1 MAKALSHD
9 TWRNTLRTASP
20 RLPHPDLEHVL
31 TWIGCCACYRNRTF
45 SNPDVNTR
53 QYLVCNISHF
63 GLDYFSL
70 YSTRYIQSIL
80 LQSFLTQS
88 PNFSFLN
95 ILKNYSTFWV
105 LCLAKDL
112 LNSQCKNFLKW
123 LWAIGKRKFS
133 KEWWIFCLFVLC
145 FKQNELSSA
154 AV

>member
-80 LQSFLTQS
+80 LPKL
-88 PNFSFLN
+88 PNTIPQFFISEYTKKLFN
-95 ILKNYSTFWV
+95 ILSTVFSKGPSEFSMQEFPEVTLGHWKEKV
-105 LCLAKDL
+105 LKGVM
-112 LNSQCKNFLKW
+112 NFL
-123 LWAIGKRKFS
+123 
-133 KEWWIFCLFVLC
+133 FVC
-145 FKQNELSSA
+145 F
-154 AV
+154 VF